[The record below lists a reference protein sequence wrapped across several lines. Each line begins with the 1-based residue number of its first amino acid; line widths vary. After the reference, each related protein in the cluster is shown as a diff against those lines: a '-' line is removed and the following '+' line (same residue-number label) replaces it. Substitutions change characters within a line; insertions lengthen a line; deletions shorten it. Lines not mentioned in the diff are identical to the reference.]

1 MTRKQKRFRKNV
13 NRSNRDPNTGYQDKG
28 SGQYYITD
36 DDGKFLKFVSKEEAI
51 NQNKQSEKEE
61 EFEKAVKKEE
71 TKTMKD
77 KVERNKQ
84 VEKYKSSFEIQR
96 EKYDSSMD
104 EYFKIDAK
112 LQKEID
118 AIANKKD
125 EFGVPVN
132 QNMDVADIISKN
144 PRLKNLQ
151 KNKIKAMKKAWSLSQ
166 SGNEDFREEALDA
179 FGALPQKDFG
189 KFTPSVSPGVRE
201 YSDAKKGVERREQ
214 QIDTSMG
221 KQKLMGAQSAKELG
235 YTPTPKSRDEIA
247 KTIPSQKI
255 PKKKKYS
262 DDELLRII
270 SGK

>member
-1 MTRKQKRFRKNV
+1 MSKRIIRKI
-13 NRSNRDPNTGYQDKG
+13 NRDKSLLPNKGYKNDA
-28 SGQYYITD
+28 SGRHFITD
-36 DDGKFLKFVSKEEAI
+36 DDGKFLKFVSEEEAI

-61 EFEKAVKKEE
+61 AFKKAVKKEE
-71 TKTMKD
+71 TKTMED

-84 VEKYKSSFEIQR
+84 VEKYKSSSEIQR

-118 AIANKKD
+118 DLMKANFMED
-125 EFGVPVN
+125 EV
-132 QNMDVADIISKN
+132 DVADIISNN

-151 KNKIKAMKKAWSLSQ
+151 KNKIKAMKKAWALSQ
-166 SGNEDFREEALDA
+166 SGDEDFREEALDA

-189 KFTPSVSPGVRE
+189 KFTPSASPGVRE
-201 YSDAKKGVERREQ
+201 YSDAKERREQ
-214 QIDTSMG
+214 KIDTSM
-221 KQKLMGAQSAKELG
+221 AKEEMMRKNMDVQPG
-235 YTPTPKSRDEIA
+235 SFSTPPRTREEVA
-247 KTIPSQKI
+247 RTIPSQI

-262 DDELLRII
+262 DNELLRII

>member
-1 MTRKQKRFRKNV
+1 MATRKQKRFIKNV

-28 SGQYYITD
+28 SGQHYITD
-36 DDGKFLKFVSKEEAI
+36 DDGKVLKFASEEEAI

-61 EFEKAVKKEE
+61 EFKKVVKKEE
-71 TKTMKD
+71 TKTIEN
-77 KVERNKQ
+77 KVKRNKE
-84 VEKYKSSFEIQR
+84 VEKYKSSSEIQR

-104 EYFKIDAK
+104 EYFTIDAN

-132 QNMDVADIISKN
+132 QNIDVADIISKN

-151 KNKIKAMKKAWSLSQ
+151 KNKIKAMKKAWALSQ
-166 SGNEDFREEALDA
+166 SGDEDFREEALDA
-179 FGALPQKDFG
+179 FGALPKQDFG
-189 KFTPSVSPGVRE
+189 KFTPSASPGVRE
-201 YSDAKKGVERREQ
+201 YSDAKERREQ
-214 QIDTSMG
+214 QIDTSI
-221 KQKLMGAQSAKELG
+221 AKEEMQRKNMDVQPG
-235 YTPTPKSRDEIA
+235 SFSTPPKSREEVA
-247 KTIPSQKI
+247 RTIPSQM

-262 DDELLRII
+262 DNELLRII

>member
-1 MTRKQKRFRKNV
+1 MTRKQKRFIKNV

-36 DDGKFLKFVSKEEAI
+36 DDGKFLKFASKEEAI

-61 EFEKAVKKEE
+61 AFKKVVKKEE
-71 TKTMKD
+71 TKTIED
-77 KVERNKQ
+77 KVKRNKE
-84 VEKYKSSFEIQR
+84 VEKYKSSSEIQR

-118 AIANKKD
+118 AIVNKKD
-125 EFGVPVN
+125 AAGIPEN
-132 QNMDVADIISKN
+132 QNMDVADIISNN

-151 KNKIKAMKKAWSLSQ
+151 KNKIKAMKKAWALSQ
-166 SGNEDFREEALDA
+166 SGDEDFREEALDA
-179 FGALPQKDFG
+179 FGALPKQDFD

-201 YSDAKKGVERREQ
+201 YSDAKERREQ
-214 QIDTSMG
+214 QIDTSMA
-221 KQKLMGAQSAKELG
+221 KQKLMGAQSAKKLG
-235 YTPTPKSRDEIA
+235 YTPTPKSRDEMA
-247 KTIPSQKI
+247 RTIPFEM
-255 PKKKKYS
+255 PKKKKYT
-262 DDELLRII
+262 DEELLRII